1 MPDLQRIAHFPTSLR
16 ERCTLTTLGGAPA
29 LLVHPEEP
37 GPAPYLLWMHG
48 RTVHKEID
56 TARFQRLS
64 RGGIG
69 VAAIDLPG
77 HGERLDPAYQAPEAL
92 PRLLQDGREELDA
105 VVDALQRTPRVRA
118 DRLAIGG
125 MSGGG
130 MIALRR
136 LCEPHP
142 FRCAVV
148 EATAGDFAEAGKS
161 RRYAELGAAERF
173 QAAQALD
180 LDPMQHL
187 GRWHPIPL
195 LAFHSETDE
204 VVPVAAIRV
213 FIEALAERY
222 AMLGRQD
229 LLDERGLEL
238 VTFPET
244 GAPEEHVG
252 FGRLSG
258 EVRAKTV
265 EFLRRHLLA

>member
-16 ERCTLTTLGGAPA
+16 ERCTLTTLATAPA

-37 GPAPYLLWMHG
+37 GPAPYLLWLHG

-92 PRLLQDGREELDA
+92 TRLLQDGRDELDA
-105 VVDALQRTPRVRA
+105 VIAALQALPQVRA
-118 DRLAIGG
+118 ERLALGG

-148 EATAGDFAEAGKS
+148 EATAGDFTEAGKS
-161 RRYAELGAAERF
+161 KRYAELAAAQRF
-173 QAAQALD
+173 QEAQAEG
-180 LDPMQHL
+180 LDPMKHL
-187 GRWHPIPL
+187 GGWPPIPL

-204 VVPVAAIRV
+204 VVPVAAMRT
-213 FIEALAERY
+213 FIDALAERY

-238 VTFPET
+238 VTFPQT

-265 EFLRRHLLA
+265 EFLTRHLS

>member
-1 MPDLQRIAHFPTSLR
+1 VPDLQRIAHFPTSLL
-16 ERCTLTTLGGAPA
+16 ERCTLTTLATAPA
-29 LLVHPEEP
+29 LLVHPE
-37 GPAPYLLWMHG
+37 GDPATPRPYLLWLHG

-77 HGERLDPAYQAPEAL
+77 HGERLDPAYQAPGAL
-92 PRLLQDGREELDA
+92 SLLLSDGRAELDLVIA
-105 VVDALQRTPRVRA
+105 ALQAVPQVSA
-118 DRLAIGG
+118 ERLAIGG

-148 EATAGDFAEAGKS
+148 EATAGDFTEAGKS
-161 RRYAELGAAERF
+161 KRYAEVGAAARF
-173 QAAQALD
+173 RDAQLRG
-180 LDPMQHL
+180 LDPSQHL
-187 GRWHPIPL
+187 GGWPPIPL

-204 VVPVAAIRV
+204 VVPVAAMRV
-213 FIEALAERY
+213 FVDALAERY
-222 AMLGRQD
+222 AMLGRT
-229 LLDERGLEL
+229 DELEL
-238 VTFPET
+238 VTFPQT

-265 EFLRRHLLA
+265 EFLSRHLQG